1 MSASATVPK
10 SVAFSGFVLGLLLL
24 MALILIVVGLTAPAL
39 KITSMYV
46 FTREY
51 SILGGILS
59 LFEDGQT
66 LLGVIL
72 LLFSVVFP
80 LAKNLL
86 ALFCVLILERRPRQV
101 RRIVSVIG
109 QLSKWSMVDVFA
121 IALVVLVMNGQ
132 LLSSANIDA
141 GVGMFAAGVLLS
153 TLATFGLERISHKLS
168 RSEILTVKP
177 TSLPDR

>member
-1 MSASATVPK
+1 MSTSTTVPK
-10 SVAFSGFVLGLLLL
+10 SVAFTGFVLGLLLL
-24 MALILIVVGLTAPAL
+24 LALILIVVGLTAPAL
-39 KITSMYV
+39 KITSMFV

-66 LLGVIL
+66 LLGIIL

-86 ALFCVLILERRPRQV
+86 ALFCILILERRPKSV
-101 RRIVSVIG
+101 KRIVSVIG

-141 GVGMFAAGVLLS
+141 GVGLFAAGILLS
-153 TLATFGLERISHKLS
+153 TLATFGLERVSHKLS
-168 RSEILTVKP
+168 RVDMLTVKTAP
-177 TSLPDR
+177 LPDR